1 MRVRYR
7 KMPALRDPLRN
18 SLHSGALIVFSLGQ
32 LRSREHFERNWPT
45 CLIFCTISSNIVL
58 IHASGWSRLNPIFFL
73 NVFELLLSVAV
84 VAVSLF
90 FFLIISTKL
99 VIGQIAFLD
108 HVLRFSRE
116 CFRRFFK
123 ANLCRATVT
132 RLDEICLA
140 SIFPTNWKLAIC
152 NHV

>member
-18 SLHSGALIVFSLGQ
+18 SLHSGALVVFSLGQ

-45 CLIFCTISSNIVL
+45 CLIFSNIVL
-58 IHASGWSRLNPIFFL
+58 IHAIEWSRLNRIFFL
-73 NVFELLLSVAV
+73 TVFELLLSVAV
-84 VAVSLF
+84 VAVPL
-90 FFLIISTKL
+90 FFLIFSTEL

-116 CFRRFFK
+116 WFRRFFK
-123 ANLCRATVT
+123 ANLCRTSLT